1 MRAVND
7 TRDNDTIAAIVGAV
21 VGALHGEDA
30 LPARWRQGLLGR
42 TREADDGRVFDLL
55 GQSEIHFNTI
65 S

>member
-1 MRAVND
+1 M
-7 TRDNDTIAAIVGAV
+7 NDTIAAIVGAA

-55 GQSEIHFNTI
+55 DQSEIQFNTT